1 MPQLTDS
8 AVLEIAR
15 LQAEAAQLIQLP
27 NLTQSDRKKADLLIS
42 QISSIRS
49 LGVSTDEIRQ
59 LATARDPQLK
69 KAEAARVAQERA
81 FRAYLCLRP
90 DEEIRDIEAWNANHF
105 VDTRTT
111 WRLPRAN
118 QLRQR
123 GCGRLSPIRPAFQ
136 SKRGDLDSGKRLPVA
151 PA

>member
-1 MPQLTDS
+1 MSNLTDS

-15 LQAEAAQLIQLP
+15 LQGEAAQLIQLP

-69 KAEAARVAQERA
+69 KAEAERVAHERA
-81 FRAYLCLRP
+81 FRAYCAGGQKRKSATFRLASKPLRTCRLRMP
-90 DEEIRDIEAWNANHF
+90 RLEQIPATSYRLLSLTWLPKARRNL
-105 VDTRTT
+105 TRSLIQT
-111 WRLPRAN
+111 W
-118 QLRQR
+118 
-123 GCGRLSPIRPAFQ
+123 SP
-136 SKRGDLDSGKRLPVA
+136 
-151 PA
+151 

>member
-90 DEEIRDIEAWNANHF
+90 DEEIRDIEA
-105 VDTRTT
+105 RTQT
-111 WRLPRAN
+111 I
-118 QLRQR
+118 
-123 GCGRLSPIRPAFQ
+123 S
-136 SKRGDLDSGKRLPVA
+136 
-151 PA
+151 